1 MFFPFI
7 GRGKEHAAGVGIPS
21 NQLPPDEYMLKTSLL
36 KHPMETP
43 NMRYIRFKELRKL
56 IPLGRTTIWRMMR
69 EGRFPQ
75 SRRIGKMATA
85 WLESEVDEW
94 IRQRSEEGGNTETLR
109 NRRPEYGQT

>member
-1 MFFPFI
+1 M
-7 GRGKEHAAGVGIPS
+7 
-21 NQLPPDEYMLKTSLL
+21 
-36 KHPMETP
+36 
-43 NMRYIRFKELRKL
+43 L

-94 IRQRSEEGGNTETLR
+94 IQERARAGGKAELPR
-109 NRRPEYGQT
+109 HRRAGYEQI